1 MGAHPLPPTPTPLTF
16 DHAWRLEPS
25 DRRRTGCDLMCAH
38 KRVGYRARYVGG
50 DDQVVA
56 RVVAWMQ
63 FRVRR
68 TDKPVG
74 WQPPWVSDPL
84 DD

>member
-1 MGAHPLPPTPTPLTF
+1 MAGSGYDKSSTQNAC
-16 DHAWRLEPS
+16 R
-25 DRRRTGCDLMCAH
+25 

-56 RVVAWMQ
+56 RVAAWMR

-84 DD
+84 HD

>member
-1 MGAHPLPPTPTPLTF
+1 
-16 DHAWRLEPS
+16 
-25 DRRRTGCDLMCAH
+25 MCAH

-74 WQPPWVSDPL
+74 WQPPWVSTRYTIRRFAILSRSWSISQRIPSSTAASGSKAGA
-84 DD
+84 